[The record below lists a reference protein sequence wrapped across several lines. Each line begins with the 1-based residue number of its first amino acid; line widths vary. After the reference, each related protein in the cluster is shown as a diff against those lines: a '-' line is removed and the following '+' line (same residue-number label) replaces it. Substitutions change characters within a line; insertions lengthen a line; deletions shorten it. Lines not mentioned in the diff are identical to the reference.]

1 MFIIHAGMHK
11 TGTTAIQHHLYHQM
25 PKGVHYLPWR
35 DPNHSD
41 LGVVLFDEAPETYW
55 VFRREGRSAEDMQK
69 WRGETMGQLEGS
81 FAYNRGKTHV
91 MSAEWLSVA
100 PIDAILRLK
109 EFFARH
115 AAAFKVIIYV
125 RPAEAYMASMAQQ
138 SIRTGTSELR
148 LIWPAYRTAVEKFDI
163 GFGREAVDL
172 RVYRPEGIPQ

>member
-11 TGTTAIQHHLYHQM
+11 TGTTAIQHHLYHQT

-41 LGVVLFDEAPETYW
+41 LGVVLVDEAPETYW

-81 FAYNRGKTHV
+81 FGYNRGKTHV

-115 AAAFKVIIYV
+115 ADAFKIIIYV

-138 SIRTGTSELR
+138 YIRTGTSELK
-148 LIWPAYRTAVEKFDI
+148 LIWPVTGLSRRRGEI
-163 GFGREAVDL
+163 
-172 RVYRPEGIPQ
+172 